1 MRAHC
6 VREVRARIVFD
17 SRVRALRGINIPRA
31 VIKHE
36 AQKETS
42 LLLLLIR
49 FALLGETF
57 KNALMYQVVVG
68 FRV

>member
-36 AQKETS
+36 AQKET
-42 LLLLLIR
+42 LMLLIR
-49 FALLGETF
+49 FALLLTSDETL
-57 KNALMYQVVVG
+57 KKRSSVPG
-68 FRV
+68 SSRV

>member
-36 AQKETS
+36 AHKET
-42 LLLLLIR
+42 LMLLIR